1 MEGSRGSLAID
12 PGNRS
17 KVANAWRR
25 CCATP
30 TGTGSGA
37 RVPASAQGPMLVGVL
52 VRRIELQKWLGDVL
66 VREASSAR
74 PERAAG
80 GVNGA

>member
-1 MEGSRGSLAID
+1 MEGSCGSLAID

-17 KVANAWRR
+17 KVANAWRHR
-25 CCATP
+25 CAMP
-30 TGTGSGA
+30 TGMGSGA
-37 RVPASAQGPMLVGVL
+37 RVPASAQGPMLAGVL
-52 VRRIELQKWLGDVL
+52 VRRIELQKSLGNVL
-66 VREASSAR
+66 VKEASSAR